1 MLYRLCCVF
10 LCRGRRKSELL
21 LLRNRF
27 HSELKEKMIVSRA
40 PRTSIYTK
48 IRRNRNL
55 RALPLERVAQQD
67 TAVAA
72 ILHCPIWD
80 EELHGASTTTSRT
93 ARCPFP
99 YHIQGPKCS
108 AALVSI
114 SNDWQ
119 HCATQTP
126 VRSAPVRPY
135 SAALVS
141 RKNNDLRHCATQTP
155 VRSAPFRPYSAALVA
170 EERPTTCDTVQHD
183 PNTLCTNTSIL
194 SRPCG
199 RRKTNDLRHCAARP
213 QYALHQY
220 VETQPPLSTPATT
233 GNTVQHSPGVRS
245 APIPR
250 DWTAPCHRHNRRGVP
265 LREGT
270 AGVLPS
276 NNISIDGSACCGRV
290 CAT

>member
-1 MLYRLCCVF
+1 
-10 LCRGRRKSELL
+10 
-21 LLRNRF
+21 
-27 HSELKEKMIVSRA
+27 MIVPRA

-72 ILHCPIWD
+72 ILHCPTWD
-80 EELHGASTTTSRT
+80 EELHGASTTTSRR

-99 YHIQGPKCS
+99 YRIQGPKCS
-108 AALVSI
+108 AALVTI

-119 HCATQTP
+119 HCATQTRYALLQFVHTQP
-126 VRSAPVRPY
+126 PLSAE
-135 SAALVS
+135 
-141 RKNNDLRHCATQTP
+141 QT
-155 VRSAPFRPYSAALVA
+155 
-170 EERPTTCDTVQHD
+170 TTCGTVRHKPRYALPQFVHTQ
-183 PNTLCTNTSIL
+183 PPLWQ
-194 SRPCG
+194 
-199 RRKTNDLRHCAARP
+199 KNDLRHCAARP
-213 QYALHQY
+213 QYALPQY
-220 VETQPPLSTPATT
+220 FETQPPLSAPATT

-290 CAT
+290 RAT

>member
-1 MLYRLCCVF
+1 
-10 LCRGRRKSELL
+10 
-21 LLRNRF
+21 
-27 HSELKEKMIVSRA
+27 MIVSRA

-72 ILHCPIWD
+72 ILHCPTWD
-80 EELHGASTTTSRT
+80 EELHGAPTTTSRT

-141 RKNNDLRHCATQTP
+141 RKKT
-155 VRSAPFRPYSAALVA
+155 
-170 EERPTTCDTVQHD
+170 TTCDTVQHK
-183 PNTLCTNTSIL
+183 PRYTL
-194 SRPCG
+194 P
-199 RRKTNDLRHCAARP
+199 HFV
-213 QYALHQY
+213 H
-220 VETQPPLSTPATT
+220 TQPPLWQKKNQRLATLCSTTPIRSDNDDDDDDDDDFFCASDVV
-233 GNTVQHSPGVRS
+233 GDWKQWCCDSRVGSDPLPEPDGVGRTARPLS
-245 APIPR
+245 AGLWDGARGFPPDPTPQTACSVIG
-250 DWTAPCHRHNRRGVP
+250 TAPRVFVRRIVTLIGVFSM
-265 LREGT
+265 
-270 AGVLPS
+270 VLLLAKRQVLEQRAYSQEQAP
-276 NNISIDGSACCGRV
+276 CR
-290 CAT
+290 